1 MNPILLSEYLDAQ
14 EGSCIGI
21 SKCLC
26 IKLTLWKEASC
37 LHSDGRK
44 TLMRY
49 LCSENPYQSALT
61 QVI

>member
-1 MNPILLSEYLDAQ
+1 MTTPAYNNRNWHVVNPILLSEYLDAQ

-37 LHSDGRK
+37 LHSDG
-44 TLMRY
+44 
-49 LCSENPYQSALT
+49 
-61 QVI
+61 